1 MVYWPTPVNQTRKPA
16 PRRGYNMTNNRK
28 SIEQQIENLLELI
41 RCPEKRKG
49 VPILELSRQVMVLRE
64 QLDSEGETY
73 SLKEL
78 GEIFGL
84 TMEQVRGVIMMG
96 QVWRTQVTEPAKAAG

>member
-1 MVYWPTPVNQTRKPA
+1 MD
-16 PRRGYNMTNNRK
+16 
-28 SIEQQIENLLELI
+28 
-41 RCPEKRKG
+41 
-49 VPILELSRQVMVLRE
+49 LRE
-64 QLDSEGETY
+64 QLNSEGESY

>member
-1 MVYWPTPVNQTRKPA
+1 
-16 PRRGYNMTNNRK
+16 MTNNRK
-28 SIEQQIENLLELI
+28 AIEQQIDRLLLLLASPSSENRYFLPQSAKQL
-41 RCPEKRKG
+41 
-49 VPILELSRQVMVLRE
+49 MDLRE
-64 QLDSEGETY
+64 QLNSEGESY

-96 QVWRTQVTEPAKAAG
+96 QVWRTQVTEPAKAVG

>member
-1 MVYWPTPVNQTRKPA
+1 
-16 PRRGYNMTNNRK
+16 MTNNRK
-28 SIEQQIENLLELI
+28 AIEQQIDRLLLLLASPSSGN
-41 RCPEKRKG
+41 RYFLPQTAKQ
-49 VPILELSRQVMVLRE
+49 LMDLRE

-96 QVWRTQVTEPAKAAG
+96 QVWRTQVTEPAKAAE

>member
-1 MVYWPTPVNQTRKPA
+1 
-16 PRRGYNMTNNRK
+16 MTNSRK
-28 SIEQQIENLLELI
+28 AIQQQIENLLLQMG
-41 RCPEKRKG
+41 CPESRKG
-49 VPILELSRQVMVLRE
+49 VSVLELSRQLCVLRE

-84 TMEQVRGVIMMG
+84 TMEQARGVIMMA
-96 QVWRTQVTEPAKAAG
+96 QAWRTQATEPAKRIMRQTITDKGDVASG

>member
-1 MVYWPTPVNQTRKPA
+1 
-16 PRRGYNMTNNRK
+16 MTNNRK
-28 SIEQQIENLLELI
+28 AIEQQIESLI
-41 RCPEKRKG
+41 WRMSCPESRKG
-49 VPILELSRQVMVLRE
+49 VPLLELSGELRVLRE

-84 TMEQVRGVIMMG
+84 TMEQVRRVIMMA

>member
-1 MVYWPTPVNQTRKPA
+1 
-16 PRRGYNMTNNRK
+16 MTNSRK
-28 SIEQQIENLLELI
+28 VIQQQIENLLHQMGS
-41 RCPEKRKG
+41 PESRKG
-49 VPILELSRQVMVLRE
+49 VPVLELSRQLGVLRE

-84 TMEQVRGVIMMG
+84 TMEQVRGVITIA
-96 QVWRTQVTEPAKAAG
+96 QVWRTQVTEPAKAKT

>member
-1 MVYWPTPVNQTRKPA
+1 
-16 PRRGYNMTNNRK
+16 MTNNRK
-28 SIEQQIENLLELI
+28 AIRQQIENLLYQLGD
-41 RCPEKRKG
+41 PQAGKG
-49 VPILELSRQVMVLRE
+49 VPGLELSRQLGVLRE

-84 TMEQVRGVIMMG
+84 TMEQVRGVITMA
-96 QVWRTQVTEPAKAAG
+96 QVWRTQVTEPAKAKT

>member
-1 MVYWPTPVNQTRKPA
+1 
-16 PRRGYNMTNNRK
+16 MTNNRK
-28 SIEQQIENLLELI
+28 AIERQIDRLLLLLASPSSENRYFLPQSAKQL
-41 RCPEKRKG
+41 
-49 VPILELSRQVMVLRE
+49 MDLRE
-64 QLDSEGETY
+64 QLDSEGESY

>member
-1 MVYWPTPVNQTRKPA
+1 MPKWPNPVNQTRKPA
-16 PRRGYNMTNNRK
+16 SRRGYNMTNNRYA
-28 SIEQQIENLLELI
+28 IERQIENLI
-41 RCPEKRKG
+41 SQMSCPELRKG
-49 VPILELSRQVMVLRE
+49 VPLLELSGQLMVLRE

-96 QVWRTQVTEPAKAAG
+96 QVWRTQVTEQAKAAG

>member
-1 MVYWPTPVNQTRKPA
+1 
-16 PRRGYNMTNNRK
+16 MTNNRK
-28 SIEQQIENLLELI
+28 AIEQQIDRLLLLLASPSSGN
-41 RCPEKRKG
+41 RYFLPQTAKQ
-49 VPILELSRQVMVLRE
+49 LMDLRE

-84 TMEQVRGVIMMG
+84 TMEQVRGAIMVCQG
-96 QVWRTQVTEPAKAAG
+96 RRPQVTEPAKAAE

>member
-1 MVYWPTPVNQTRKPA
+1 
-16 PRRGYNMTNNRK
+16 MTNNRK
-28 SIEQQIENLLELI
+28 AIEQQIDRLLLLLASPSSENRYFLPQYAKQL
-41 RCPEKRKG
+41 
-49 VPILELSRQVMVLRE
+49 MDLRE
-64 QLDSEGETY
+64 QLNSEGESY

-96 QVWRTQVTEPAKAAG
+96 QVWRTQVTEPAKAVG

>member
-1 MVYWPTPVNQTRKPA
+1 
-16 PRRGYNMTNNRK
+16 MTNNREA
-28 SIEQQIENLLELI
+28 IQQQIESLLYQLGD
-41 RCPEKRKG
+41 PQSRKG
-49 VPILELSRQVMVLRE
+49 VPGLELSKKLMALRE

-84 TMEQVRGVIMMG
+84 TMEQVRGVIAMA
-96 QVWRTQVTEPAKAAG
+96 QVWRTQVTEPAKAKT

>member
-1 MVYWPTPVNQTRKPA
+1 
-16 PRRGYNMTNNRK
+16 MTTNRK
-28 SIEQQIENLLELI
+28 AIEQQIDRLLLLLATPSSENRYFLPQSAKQL
-41 RCPEKRKG
+41 
-49 VPILELSRQVMVLRE
+49 MDLRE
-64 QLDSEGETY
+64 QLNSEGESY

>member
-1 MVYWPTPVNQTRKPA
+1 
-16 PRRGYNMTNNRK
+16 MTNNRK
-28 SIEQQIENLLELI
+28 AIERQIDRLLLLLASPSSENRYFLPQSAKQL
-41 RCPEKRKG
+41 
-49 VPILELSRQVMVLRE
+49 MDLRE
-64 QLDSEGETY
+64 QLNSEGESY

>member
-1 MVYWPTPVNQTRKPA
+1 
-16 PRRGYNMTNNRK
+16 MTNNRK
-28 SIEQQIENLLELI
+28 AIEQQIDRLLLLLASPSSENRYFLPQSAKQL
-41 RCPEKRKG
+41 
-49 VPILELSRQVMVLRE
+49 MDLRE
-64 QLDSEGETY
+64 QLNSEGESY

>member
-1 MVYWPTPVNQTRKPA
+1 
-16 PRRGYNMTNNRK
+16 MTNNRK
-28 SIEQQIENLLELI
+28 AIEQQIDRLLLLLATPSSENRYFLPQSAKQL
-41 RCPEKRKG
+41 
-49 VPILELSRQVMVLRE
+49 MDLRE
-64 QLDSEGETY
+64 QLNSEGESY

>member
-1 MVYWPTPVNQTRKPA
+1 
-16 PRRGYNMTNNRK
+16 MTNEREV
-28 SIEQQIENLLELI
+28 IQQQIASLLFQMGN
-41 RCPEKRKG
+41 PESRNG
-49 VPILELSRQVMVLRE
+49 LPVLELSRQLGVFRE

-84 TMEQVRGVIMMG
+84 TMEQVRGVLMVA
-96 QVWRTQVTEPAKAAG
+96 QVWRTQVTEPAKAVE

>member
-1 MVYWPTPVNQTRKPA
+1 
-16 PRRGYNMTNNRK
+16 MTNNRK
-28 SIEQQIENLLELI
+28 AIQQQIENLLYQMG
-41 RCPEKRKG
+41 CPESRKG
-49 VPILELSRQVMVLRE
+49 VPVLELSRQLGVLRE

-84 TMEQVRGVIMMG
+84 TMEQVRGVIMMA

>member
-1 MVYWPTPVNQTRKPA
+1 
-16 PRRGYNMTNNRK
+16 MTNSRK
-28 SIEQQIENLLELI
+28 AIQQQIENLLYQMG
-41 RCPEKRKG
+41 CPESRKG
-49 VPILELSRQVMVLRE
+49 VPVLELSRQLGILRE

-96 QVWRTQVTEPAKAAG
+96 QIWRAQATGSAKAAGGMTA

>member
-1 MVYWPTPVNQTRKPA
+1 
-16 PRRGYNMTNNRK
+16 MTTNRK
-28 SIEQQIENLLELI
+28 AIEQQVDRLLLLLASPSSENRYFLPQSAKQL
-41 RCPEKRKG
+41 
-49 VPILELSRQVMVLRE
+49 MDLRE
-64 QLDSEGETY
+64 QLNSEGESY

>member
-1 MVYWPTPVNQTRKPA
+1 
-16 PRRGYNMTNNRK
+16 MTNSRK
-28 SIEQQIENLLELI
+28 AIQQQIESLI
-41 RCPEKRKG
+41 WQMGCPENRRR
-49 VPILELSRQVMVLRE
+49 VPILELSRQLGVLRE
-64 QLDSEGETY
+64 QRDSEGETY

-84 TMEQVRGVIMMG
+84 TMEQVRGVIMTA

>member
-1 MVYWPTPVNQTRKPA
+1 
-16 PRRGYNMTNNRK
+16 MTNNRK
-28 SIEQQIENLLELI
+28 SIEQQIDRLLLLLASPSSENRYFLPQTAKQL
-41 RCPEKRKG
+41 
-49 VPILELSRQVMVLRE
+49 MDLRE

-96 QVWRTQVTEPAKAAG
+96 QVWRTQVPEPAKAAG

>member
-1 MVYWPTPVNQTRKPA
+1 MKNERKA
-16 PRRGYNMTNNRK
+16 
-28 SIEQQIENLLELI
+28 IQQQIESLLVQMGCSES
-41 RCPEKRKG
+41 KRG
-49 VPILELSRQVMVLRE
+49 APLLELSRQLGVLRE

-84 TMEQVRGVIMMG
+84 TMEQVRGVIAMA
-96 QVWRTQVTEPAKAAG
+96 QVWRTQATEPAKTVS